1 MSAGRYNW
9 YTGDLLTGK
18 IATRLPLIQDSW
30 TQQLDDSST
39 LTGTV
44 VMSPDVQSM
53 NPWSN
58 AAPCKMWL
66 GVTYIDPSGNENW
79 IDAGPIWTCTY
90 NDDTGQLTIGA
101 GGLWSY
107 WDHRKVMPLLA
118 DAVSPATSSVTYS
131 ALSRG
136 TIAKRLVQLA
146 QTHTGG
152 NLPLILPADVGAA
165 NDADHTRTYNGYD
178 LNWMG
183 DALKALTGVVNGPEI
198 AFVPQYQSDTRFIQW
213 VMRTGL
219 ETDPYL
225 HQTGADWIWDASTP
239 KGGVFGT
246 SVIRDGTGMGDEAW
260 VKGNGDAEGS
270 LIGHAL
276 GAKLTNLGYAL
287 FEVDIPNHDSVET
300 LSTIQSY
307 AEAALTPASTET
319 IALTLK
325 IHRDTSPTVAQVQ
338 VGDYVQFTNATNHR
352 YLPPGTTVRSRI
364 VQRQG
369 DSSDLVTIQLAPV
382 PAP

>member
-1 MSAGRYNW
+1 MPAGRYNW
-9 YTGDLLTGK
+9 YTGDLRTGK

-30 TQQLDDSST
+30 TQPLDDNPT

-44 VMSPDVQSM
+44 VMSPDVQAM

-66 GVTYIDPSGNENW
+66 GVTYVDPTGNETW

-90 NDDTGQLTIGA
+90 NDNNGQLAIGA

-107 WDHRKVMPLLA
+107 WDHRKVMPILA
-118 DAVSPATSSVTYS
+118 DAISPATSTVEYDS
-131 ALSRG
+131 LSLG

-146 QTHTGG
+146 ATHTGG
-152 NLPLILPADVGAA
+152 NLPLVLPADIAWT
-165 NDADHTRTYNGYD
+165 NDADHQRTYNGYD
-178 LNWMG
+178 LTWVG
-183 DALKALTGVVNGPEI
+183 DALKGLTGVVNGPEI
-198 AFVPQYQSDTRFIQW
+198 QFIPQYQTDTRYIQW

-225 HQTGADWIWDASTP
+225 HQTGADWVWDASTP
-239 KGGVFGT
+239 KSGVFGT
-246 SVIRDGTGMGDEAW
+246 SVVRDGTGMGDEAW
-260 VKGNGDAEGS
+260 VKGNGDAEGAI
-270 LIGHAL
+270 IGHAL
-276 GAKLTNLGYAL
+276 GSTLTDLGYAL
-287 FEVDIPNHDSVET
+287 FEIDIPNHDSVIVQT
-300 LSTIQSY
+300 TIQSY
-307 AEAALTPASTET
+307 AEAALVPASAET
-319 IALTLK
+319 LALTLK
-325 IHRDTSPTVAQVQ
+325 VDRDASPTVAQMQ

-369 DSSDLVTIQLAPV
+369 DSSKFVTMQLAPV
-382 PAP
+382 PI